1 MRPLFRRRRFLID
14 ELQYR
19 LLAINLL
26 YVCVF
31 LLLFIGLLFGPPT
44 SALLGGTVSPDRQ
57 EDAARLFLALD
68 ERVWVPL
75 LLLLGG
81 LTAHSVLVSHRIAGP
96 LYQFRRL
103 FGELRDGH
111 VRVRATLRKRDY
123 LRKEATAFNEMVASI
138 EARTAA
144 LHTQAAGLETGV
156 RALRLA
162 IDEGAD
168 EQIRRCCDR
177 LGEHATLLR
186 VALRPVTTRD
196 ESAPTTR

>member
-1 MRPLFRRRRFLID
+1 M
-14 ELQYR
+14 
-19 LLAINLL
+19 
-26 YVCVF
+26 
-31 LLLFIGLLFGPPT
+31 
-44 SALLGGTVSPDRQ
+44 SPDTQ

-111 VRVRATLRKRDY
+111 VRVRTTLRKRDY

-186 VALRPVTTRD
+186 VAMRPVTTRD

>member
-1 MRPLFRRRRFLID
+1 MRPKFRRRRILID
-14 ELQYR
+14 ALQYR
-19 LLAINLL
+19 LLAVNLL

-31 LLLFIGLLFGPPT
+31 LLLFVGLLFGPPT
-44 SALLGGTVSPDRQ
+44 GALLGGSVSPEIR

-75 LLLLGG
+75 LLLLVG

-103 FGELRDGH
+103 FGELRDGR

-123 LRKEATAFNEMVASI
+123 LRKEATAFNEMVVSI

-144 LHTQAAGLETGV
+144 LHTQAVELETGV

-168 EQIRRCCDR
+168 VQIRRCCDR

-186 VALRPVTTRD
+186 AALRPVTTRD
-196 ESAPTTR
+196 EPAPTTR

>member
-1 MRPLFRRRRFLID
+1 MRPKFRRRRILID
-14 ELQYR
+14 ALQYR
-19 LLAINLL
+19 LLAVNLL

-31 LLLFIGLLFGPPT
+31 LLLFVGLLFGPPT
-44 SALLGGTVSPDRQ
+44 GALLGGSVSPEIR

-75 LLLLGG
+75 LLLLVG

-103 FGELRDGH
+103 FGELRDGR

-123 LRKEATAFNEMVASI
+123 LRKEATAFNEMVVSI

-144 LHTQAAGLETGV
+144 LHTQAVELKTGV

-168 EQIRRCCDR
+168 EQIRRCCDH
-177 LGEHATLLR
+177 LGEHVTHLCA
-186 VALRPVTTRD
+186 ALRPVTTRD
-196 ESAPTTR
+196 ESAPTTP